1 MNVLHE
7 KETKEAY
14 EKAKSQYIKIYPQ
27 SASIQLKY
35 DPKML
40 LTNLKPK

>member
-1 MNVLHE
+1 MLHE

-14 EKAKSQYIKIYPQ
+14 ENARTEYLKIYPQ

-35 DPKML
+35 DPKKL
-40 LTNLKPK
+40 LNHGNLAQK